1 MQLIYRPRQSDRTLI
16 EEEAYSLPGRAQPGK
31 SSRGFS
37 LVELI
42 IVIAII
48 IVVAALALPILLNT
62 VANIRLRAAAGE
74 LSGLMQEA
82 RILAAKKNTVYDIKF
97 TTVAGIQTAY
107 VDTNLNGAYD
117 AGEPITEF
125 DGAVTP
131 ASGPPAGSAGQPTAY
146 TLSGDSSTGTPFDN
160 RNTVA
165 FSPRGLPCNYDTS
178 TTPATC
184 ATPAASYFVIY
195 LKGSSAAAWAAVV
208 VTKAGR
214 TKVVVWDGTQWS
226 N

>member
-1 MQLIYRPRQSDRTLI
+1 LIDRPRQSGHTLI
-16 EEEAYSLPGRAQPGK
+16 EEETYSLPGHAQRGK
-31 SSRGFS
+31 TRRGFS
-37 LVELI
+37 LIELI

-48 IVVAALALPILLNT
+48 IIVAALAFPILVRT

-107 VDTNLNGAYD
+107 VDINLNGAYD
-117 AGEPITEF
+117 AGEPITVF
-125 DGAVTP
+125 NGAVTP
-131 ASGPPAGSAGQPTAY
+131 ASGPPSGSAGQPAAY
-146 TLSGDSSTGTPFDN
+146 VLSGDSSTGTPFDN

-195 LKGSSAAAWAAVV
+195 LKGSTAAAWAGVV

-214 TKVVVWDGTQWS
+214 TKVIVWDGTQWS

>member
-1 MQLIYRPRQSDRTLI
+1 MIYRPRQSGHTLF
-16 EEEAYSLPGRAQPGK
+16 EEEAYSLPGRARPGK
-31 SSRGFS
+31 TGRGFS

-48 IVVAALALPILLNT
+48 IVVAALAFPILVRT
-62 VANIRLRAAAGE
+62 VANIRLRAVAGE

-117 AGEPITEF
+117 AGEPITVF
-125 DGAVTP
+125 NGAVTP
-131 ASGPPAGSAGQPTAY
+131 ASVPPSGSAAQPAAY
-146 TLSGDSSTGTPFDN
+146 VLSGDSSTGTPFDN

-195 LKGSSAAAWAAVV
+195 LKGSSAAAWAGVV

-214 TKVVVWDGTQWS
+214 TKVIVWDGTQWS